1 MVFKNRISY
10 HGRIFLL
17 LLVFSWIL
25 VICFVVF
32 QYQREK
38 QYKIDMLNSQLQLY
52 NTHLIDELRNDS
64 ADYSRIISSQ
74 AKPVADLRVSVIT
87 TDGSLVFDNTIDALP
102 EENHLDRHEIM
113 CAMANGSGYT
123 LRRHSKSTDNT
134 YFYSATKADGM
145 IVRSAVP
152 YSVSLQEILN
162 ADRSFLWFMLAV
174 IFVISFL
181 GYFATRR
188 IGHTITRL
196 NRFAEKAEK
205 GESVYDVDP
214 FPEDELGS
222 ISNHIIRLYAR
233 LQQTVT
239 ERDKEHRKV
248 MFEQQEKT
256 RIKKQLTNNINHEL
270 KTPVASIKV
279 CLETILG
286 HRDLPIEKQRMFI
299 EQCYAHTGRLE
310 NLLNDVSVIT
320 RMDDG
325 ASNIEKVGLDITAIV
340 VDIQSSVDCSLEK
353 AGMTLTVD
361 MPENVVIDGNRTLI
375 DSIFRNLID
384 NAIAYSGGTDI
395 IVSVDDES
403 DNSYIFSVADNGIGI
418 PQEHIERIFER
429 FYRIDKGRSRRM
441 GGTGLGLAIVRNAV
455 QFHGGAIYAVNLP
468 SGGVKFVFSLM
479 KS

>member
-1 MVFKNRISY
+1 MVFKNKISY
-10 HGRIFLL
+10 HRRIFFL

-64 ADYSRIISSQ
+64 SDFSRIISSQ
-74 AKPVADLRVSVIT
+74 IKPIADLRVSVIT
-87 TDGSLVFDNTIDALP
+87 TDGSLVFDNTIDSLP
-102 EENHLDRHEIM
+102 GENHLDRHEIM

-123 LRRHSKSTDNT
+123 IRRHSKSTDNT
-134 YFYSATKADGM
+134 YFYSATKGDGI

-162 ADRSFLWFMLAV
+162 ADRSFLWFMLVV
-174 IFVISFL
+174 IFIISFL

-196 NRFAEKAEK
+196 NRFAEKAER
-205 GESVYDVDP
+205 GEPVYDVGS

-222 ISNHIIRLYAR
+222 ISDHIIRLYAR
-233 LQQTVT
+233 LQQTVV
-239 ERDKEHRKV
+239 ELDREHRKV

-279 CLETILG
+279 CLETILE
-286 HRDLPIEKQRMFI
+286 HRDLPPEKHWSFI
-299 EQCYAHTGRLE
+299 ERCYTNTERLT
-310 NLLNDVSVIT
+310 NMLNDVSAIT

-325 ASNIEKVGLDITAIV
+325 ASNIEKNRLNIAGIV
-340 VDIQSSVDCSLEK
+340 REIQNSMTDSLEK
-353 AGMTLTVD
+353 SGMTLTVD
-361 MPENVVIDGNRTLI
+361 MPDEVVVNGNRTLI

-384 NAIAYSGGTDI
+384 NAVAYSGGTDI
-395 IVSVDDES
+395 MVTVDDETEQ
-403 DNSYIFSVADNGIGI
+403 NYIFSVTDNGTGI
-418 PQEHIERIFER
+418 PQEHLERIFER
-429 FYRIDKGRSRRM
+429 FYRIDKGRSRQM

-455 QFHGGAIYAVNLP
+455 QFHGGTIYAVNRS
-468 SGGVKFVFSLM
+468 SGGARFVFSLM
-479 KS
+479 K